1 MKKQE
6 KLQKEKQEYENLVLS
21 KYAWYS
27 LLHLCKMLYEY
38 EYNTDIMDYEKQ
50 IRERDDE
57 IMEMSK
63 EIEKLW
69 KLLYLSNWQI
79 K

>member
-6 KLQKEKQEYENLVLS
+6 KLQKEKQDYENLVLS
-21 KYAWYS
+21 KYSWYS
-27 LLHLCKMLYEY
+27 LLHLCKMLYS
-38 EYNTDIMDYEKQ
+38 YEKQ

-69 KLLYLSNWQI
+69 RLLYLSNWQI
-79 K
+79 KW